1 MDKISIFQQFNNY
14 LEKHNIKKD
23 KEKLSIFDNHE
34 EFNSFIKENYG
45 EEDSIFSSDYDVI
58 KNYKYEDGQFLI
70 NSEDEEIEGD
80 IIADFLNN
88 IMADEDFIDSMDT
101 NQNNKLD
108 EEEIR
113 SFLDLVKELD
123 GNGEDISIA
132 DLTEGITFIK
142 EALAFSK
149 GEDVEIG
156 IVKEDKE
163 NKEDKKANKNTN
175 ASAKKITVSS
185 QPVSKYSNSTGKSTG
200 SIRNTAVTSGLAN
213 NSKKTNTANS
223 TKQTTTNNTNSRTV
237 ATTGNNVAKNVTGTT
252 TARQN
257 TTNNTNS
264 TNNTATA
271 RNTNSR
277 NLNNTVNTRSGS
289 PYIGTTQSSA
299 TANLEQKDL
308 KNLKESELNSELKK
322 EEKKLD
328 ENETKLND
336 IEAGKEESV
345 KTAKEKTE
353 EAYEKYQEELKKLDT
368 ELAEKLDNAVK
379 EIETKENEITEKENE
394 ISEQKTTI
402 SQAETDYANAT
413 IKREGLEKSLSEL
426 EGTNTEDLTDAEKAK
441 LNIQIMTLKTQIGN
455 AKQEEENAKNKVEEE
470 KEKLTKLEEE
480 KKALESELES
490 AKENK
495 TAVEE
500 EISEKHS
507 EVQEYMDEYNNAKAA
522 EEETKNTAIN
532 TTQTEITN
540 TNQNIDKIKQ
550 ELQELKFDKEKEV
563 KESDIKSLNTA
574 NTTANTNA
582 TTEKTTNS
590 KYPLTFDGYD
600 STKGT
605 SLVNSANSLYGD
617 KGLKDAQGLCGQGVR
632 KSIESA
638 YGYSLYGNGN
648 QWGSLLENR
657 SDWKEVTSEVSASD
671 LKNLPAG
678 AVVSWSAYNGGQY
691 GHVCISDGNGNEISD
706 AKYTMQSDYYL
717 NRGGS
722 YRVFIPC

>member
-1 MDKISIFQQFNNY
+1 MDKISIFQKFNTY
-14 LEKHNIKKD
+14 LEKHNIKK
-23 KEKLSIFDNHE
+23 ESEELSIFDNHE

-45 EEDSIFSSDYDVI
+45 EDNSIFSSDYNAI

-70 NSEDEEIEGD
+70 NSENETSEGD
-80 IIADFLNN
+80 IIADFINN
-88 IMADEDFIDSMDT
+88 IIADEDFIDSMDS

-108 EEEIR
+108 EEEING
-113 SFLDLVKELD
+113 FLELVKELD
-123 GNGEDISIA
+123 GNGENISIS

-156 IVKEDKE
+156 IVKGDKEDKE
-163 NKEDKKANKNTN
+163 DKEDKKANKQ
-175 ASAKKITVSS
+175 IYTVNS
-185 QPVSKYSNSTGKSTG
+185 QPVSKYSNGRNFG
-200 SIRNTAVTSGLAN
+200 NIRNTAITSEFTN
-213 NSKKTNTANS
+213 NNTAR
-223 TKQTTTNNTNSRTV
+223 TNNTQKTANNTV
-237 ATTGNNVAKNVTGTT
+237 AKKVTTGLNNAAQTILGSTT
-252 TARQN
+252 TRQ
-257 TTNNTNS
+257 NNTNNISNGNATRNNS
-264 TNNTATA
+264 TSNSGWQNSVSNNIKG
-271 RNTNSR
+271 
-277 NLNNTVNTRSGS
+277 RSGS
-289 PYIGTTQSSA
+289 PYIGTTPPI
-299 TANLEQKDL
+299 TNNLDQKDL
-308 KNLKESELNSELKK
+308 KNLKENELNSELKK
-322 EEKKLD
+322 EEKKLN
-328 ENETKLND
+328 EKETKLNN
-336 IEAGKEESV
+336 IESGKEESI
-345 KTAKEKTE
+345 KTAKEKTK

-379 EIETKENEITEKENE
+379 EIETKENEITEKESE

-402 SQAETDYANAT
+402 SEAETEYANAT

-426 EGTNTEDLTDAEKAK
+426 EGTNTEDLNDAEKAK
-441 LNIQIMTLKTQIGN
+441 LSLQIMTLKTQIGN

-480 KKALESELES
+480 KKTLESELEN
-490 AKENK
+490 AKKNK
-495 TAVEE
+495 TEIEE

-540 TNQNIDKIKQ
+540 TNKNIDKIKQ

-563 KESDIKSLNTA
+563 TANDIKSLNATNTA
-574 NTTANTNA
+574 NTTNKTNA
-582 TTEKTTNS
+582 TTAKTTNT

-600 STKGT
+600 LTKGT

-657 SDWKEVTSEVSASD
+657 SDWKEVTSKVSSSD

-717 NRGGS
+717 KRGGS

>member
-23 KEKLSIFDNHE
+23 NEELSIFDNHE

-45 EEDSIFSSDYDVI
+45 EEDSIFSSDYNAI

-70 NSEDEEIEGD
+70 NSEDETVEGD

-88 IMADEDFIDSMDT
+88 IMTDEDFIDSMDT

-113 SFLDLVKELD
+113 SFLELVKDLD
-123 GNGEDISIA
+123 GNGENISIA
-132 DLTEGITFIK
+132 DLTQGITFIK
-142 EALAFSK
+142 EALAFSQ

-156 IVKEDKE
+156 ITKEDKE
-163 NKEDKKANKNTN
+163 DTKTTKNTKENKNTF
-175 ASAKKITVSS
+175 TVSS
-185 QPVSKYSNSTGKSTG
+185 QPASKYSNSNGKSTG
-200 SIRNTAVTSGLAN
+200 SIRNTAVTSGLKN
-213 NSKKTNTANS
+213 NSNKTNTANS
-223 TKQTTTNNTNSRTV
+223 TKQTTTNNANTRTV
-237 ATTGNNVAKNVTGTT
+237 STAGNNTAKTVTGTT

-257 TTNNTNS
+257 TTNNANS
-264 TNNTATA
+264 TNNTVTA
-271 RNTNSR
+271 RNTNTQ
-277 NLNNTVNTRSGS
+277 NANNTLNTRSGS
-289 PYIGTTQSSA
+289 PYIGTASSSA
-299 TANLEQKDL
+299 TNNLEQKDL
-308 KNLKESELNSELKK
+308 KNLKENELNSELKK
-322 EEKKLD
+322 EEKKLN

-336 IEAGKEESV
+336 IESGKEESV

-368 ELAEKLDNAVK
+368 ELAEKLDNAVT
-379 EIETKENEITEKENE
+379 EIETKENEITEKESE

-402 SQAETDYANAT
+402 SQAETEYANAT

-426 EGTNTEDLTDAEKAK
+426 EGTNTEDLSDSEKAK

-480 KKALESELES
+480 KKTLESELES

-495 TAVEE
+495 TAIEE

-574 NTTANTNA
+574 NTTANTNTNA
-582 TTEKTTNS
+582 TATKTTNT
-590 KYPLTFDGYD
+590 KYPLTFDGYN
-600 STKGT
+600 SEKGT

-657 SDWKEVTSEVSASD
+657 SDWKEVTSEVSSSD